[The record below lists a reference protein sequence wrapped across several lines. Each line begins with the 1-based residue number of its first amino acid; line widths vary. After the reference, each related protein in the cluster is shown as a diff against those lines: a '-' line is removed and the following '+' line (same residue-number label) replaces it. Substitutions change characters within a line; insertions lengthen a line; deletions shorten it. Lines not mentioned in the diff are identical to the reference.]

1 MSSEDGCC
9 RVSVIKAILYA
20 YQFVFL
26 LTGIGIIGVG
36 IWKYMETHHYFSV
49 ADLNMYSA
57 VLYLFI
63 ITGFLVI
70 CAFIFGFC
78 AIPKN
83 RTKLIFV
90 FILVLVLVFLLESLV
105 AILAYVYQ
113 HSVIEDVNSRLNSS
127 FLENYH
133 QNDKTSSIDF
143 IQENLRCCGAQTYS
157 DWKYS
162 KWLTTDTREVNKV
175 PDSCCKT
182 PSFQCGRRDHPSNI
196 YYDGC
201 EEKINQPLKFNLLL
215 ICAVSMGVSVL
226 QVIGV
231 VCSIK
236 LFLKLEAEDRNY
248 NPQLNGNESL
258 IPP

>member
-9 RVSVIKAILYA
+9 RISVIKAILYA

-36 IWKYMETHHYFSV
+36 VWKYLESYHYFTV
-49 ADLNMYSA
+49 VDLDMYSS
-57 VLYLFI
+57 VLYMFI
-63 ITGFLVI
+63 ITGSLVI

-127 FLENYH
+127 FLENYE
-133 QNDKTSSIDF
+133 QNAKTQSINY
-143 IQENLRCCGAQTYS
+143 IQENLKCCGAQSYT

-162 KWLTTDTREVNKV
+162 KWLYGHPEILNKV

-182 PSFQCGRRDHPSNI
+182 VSPRCGYRNHPSNI
-196 YYDGC
+196 YYAGC
-201 EEKINQPLKFNLLL
+201 DERVSEPLKFNLLL
-215 ICAVSMGVSVL
+215 ICAVSLGVSVL

-248 NPQLNGNESL
+248 NPQVNGNETL

>member
-1 MSSEDGCC
+1 MSSDEGCC
-9 RVSVIKAILYA
+9 TISVIKAVLYA
-20 YQFVFL
+20 YQFVFM

-36 IWKYMETHHYFSV
+36 TWKYLETYHYSIV
-49 ADLNMYSA
+49 ADLPMYSA
-57 VLYLFI
+57 VLYMFI
-63 ITGFLVI
+63 ITGCLVI

-90 FILVLVLVFLLESLV
+90 FILVLVLIFLLESLV
-105 AILAYVYQ
+105 AILAYTYQ
-113 HSVIEDVNSRLNSS
+113 HNINDDITLRLNDS
-127 FLENYH
+127 FLENYNRNYKSESINYIQ
-133 QNDKTSSIDF
+133 QNLK
-143 IQENLRCCGAQTYS
+143 CCGAQSFS
-157 DWKYS
+157 DWKHS
-162 KWLTTDTREVNKV
+162 KWLRDRPEIMNKV

-182 PSFQCGRRDHPSNI
+182 FSLLCGKSDRPSNI
-196 YYDGC
+196 YYAGC
-201 EEKINQPLKFNLLL
+201 EDKVALILKVSLW
-215 ICAVSMGVSVL
+215 IVCAVSLGVSVL

-248 NPQLNGNESL
+248 NPNTNGNESL